1 MFATGN
7 WFTIAS
13 FFKDSGIKNNSRSR
27 LKARGWLNARRQYLE
42 EVVKKTQEKVVE
54 DEASIRY
61 RQAKLA
67 TKMQLKGI
75 QQLDNLEVRDV
86 DDARKLITDG
96 MREEREILGFDNKQS
111 KGNNLTQVN
120 ISLPKTQFDEI
131 LENSTYEELLELIAA
146 IRKEKARRSDKS
158 VTT

>member
-1 MFATGN
+1 MSGH
-7 WFTIAS
+7 WLSVSS
-13 FFKDSGIKNNSRSR
+13 FFKDQGIKNNSRNR
-27 LKARGWLNARRQYLE
+27 LKARGWLQERSQYLDE
-42 EVVKKTQEKVVE
+42 IVKKTQQKVIE
-54 DEASIRY
+54 DEVSVRS
-61 RQAKLA
+61 RQARLA
-67 TKMQLKGI
+67 TRLQLKGI
-75 QQLDNLEVRDV
+75 QELDNLEVRDV

-111 KGNNLTQVN
+111 KDNNLTQVN